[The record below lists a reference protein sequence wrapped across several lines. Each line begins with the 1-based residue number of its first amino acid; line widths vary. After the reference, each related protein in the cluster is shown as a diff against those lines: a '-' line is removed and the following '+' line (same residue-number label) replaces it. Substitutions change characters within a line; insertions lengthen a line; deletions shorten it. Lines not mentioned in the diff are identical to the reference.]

1 MFKNNIK
8 IAWRSLKK
16 QPFFTFLNI
25 FGLAIGMAGGL
36 LLGLYIYDDLSHDKM
51 FVDADRIYRINSDM
65 KFGGAEEET
74 AEVSAPMA
82 QALVNDIPEV
92 ELATRF
98 RNIGSIS
105 IRLQDATDN
114 VREHQIAY
122 ADSTFF
128 KMFGI
133 QLLHGDERTALVE
146 PNTMIMTRTAAEKH
160 FPVDQAIGKTL
171 MINDQEVYTVTGV
184 MEDLPKNS
192 IFRDKPIF
200 LAMSGYE
207 DAQLAE
213 WGNHNYY
220 TFVKLVPGASGSD
233 IQDEMQAMVGKYLI
247 PYAQRFFPG
256 ITEQQFLDSGNYVN
270 YSTIALTDIH
280 LHSGRSPEFSTVNDI
295 KNVYILGAIAII
307 LLVLASVNFMN
318 LSTAHSLKRSKEVG
332 IRKTLGSQRSGLI
345 GQFLTE
351 SGLIAVGSLL
361 FAIVIASVAM
371 PFYNDLAGKELS
383 IPYSNPFFW
392 LILLVAALVLG
403 LFSGSYP
410 AFFMS
415 RFVAAKVLK
424 GQGDNSIGGGRV
436 RNALVIFQFSISVFL
451 IMGTLTVFQQLRFIQ
466 GKDLGYGKNQ
476 VLVIGGVNSL
486 EGKKQAFKDA
496 VLRIS
501 QVNHA
506 TLSSNLPT
514 PSARSSGTYLL
525 AEDRSQE
532 KSINMQQWEVDE
544 DYLSTMNLSLISGRT
559 FDLDR
564 FATDSSAVILNEK
577 AVAVLGKTPE
587 SVIGTQFVGGLEGGG
602 NLSTV
607 IGVVKNFHYETLR
620 DEVGS
625 LALFHGGEFASNL
638 AIKLN
643 GGDVA
648 QTIAEI
654 ETIWREMAPTQPF
667 DHYFMDDSFN
677 ASYEAEQRLG
687 EIFMI
692 FTMLSIIIA
701 CLGLLGLATFNAQ
714 KRVKEIGVRK
724 VLGAGVG
731 QIVYRLSVDFLKLVG
746 LAVVIALP
754 LGWYA
759 MDRWLQDFSYRI
771 DIPWWIFALSALMAV
786 GVALL
791 TVSYQS
797 IKAAVVN
804 PVKSLRNE

>member
-51 FVDADRIYRINSDM
+51 FTDAERIYRINTDM
-65 KFGGAEEET
+65 KFGGA
-74 AEVSAPMA
+74 AERSSQVSAPMA
-82 QALVNDIPEV
+82 QAMVTDIPEV
-92 ELATRF
+92 KMATRF
-98 RNIGSIS
+98 RGIGSVL
-105 IRLQDATDN
+105 IRPQDVTDN
-114 VREHQIAY
+114 VREPQVSY

-133 QLLHGDERTALVE
+133 KLLYGNERTALVE
-146 PNTMIMTRTAAEKH
+146 PNTLVMTRTAAEKH
-160 FPVDQAIGKTL
+160 FPVDQAIGQTL
-171 MINDQEVYTVTGV
+171 VINDQDVYTVSGV
-184 MEDLPKNS
+184 IEDLPKNS

-220 TFVKLVPGASGSD
+220 TFIKLVPGASGSD
-233 IQDEMQAMVGKYLI
+233 IQDEMQGMVGKYLI

-270 YSTIALTDIH
+270 YSTIPLTDIH
-280 LHSGRSPEFSTVNDI
+280 LHSGRSPEFSAVSDI
-295 KNVYILGAIAII
+295 KNVYILGAIAMI

-351 SGLIAVGSLL
+351 SGFIAMGSLI
-361 FAIVIASVAM
+361 FAVIIASIAM
-371 PFYNDLAGKELS
+371 PFYNDLSGKDLS
-383 IPYSNPFFW
+383 IPFSNPLFW
-392 LILLVAALVLG
+392 LVLLLATLILG

-424 GQGDNSIGGGRV
+424 GQGDNAIGGGRV

-451 IMGTLTVFQQLRFIQ
+451 IMGTLTVFQQLRYIQ

-501 QVNHA
+501 QVSKA
-506 TLSSNLPT
+506 TLSSYLPT
-514 PSARSSGTYLL
+514 PSARSNGTYLL

-532 KSINMQQWEVDE
+532 KSINMQQWAVDE
-544 DYLSTMNLSLISGRT
+544 DYLSTIDLTLISGRA

-577 AVAVLGKTPE
+577 AVAILGKTPE
-587 SVIGTQFVGGLEGGG
+587 SVIGTRFVGHLDQEESY
-602 NLSTV
+602 STV

-620 DEVGS
+620 DEVGA
-625 LALFHGGEFASNL
+625 LALFHGAEYASNL

-643 GGDVA
+643 GGDVSR
-648 QTIAEI
+648 TVSEI
-654 ETIWREMAPTQPF
+654 ENIWREMAPTQPF
-667 DHYFMDDSFN
+667 DSYFMDDSFN
-677 ASYEAEQRLG
+677 TSYEAEQRLG
-687 EIFMI
+687 RIFMI
-692 FTMLSIIIA
+692 FTILSIIIA

-746 LAVVIALP
+746 LAVLIALP

-771 DIPWWIFALSALMAV
+771 DIPWWIFALSALLAV

-797 IKAAVVN
+797 IKAAIVN
-804 PVKSLRNE
+804 PVKSLRTE

>member
-51 FVDADRIYRINSDM
+51 FTDADRIYRINADI
-65 KFGGAEEET
+65 KFGGAEENT

-92 ELATRF
+92 EMATRF
-98 RNIGSIS
+98 RNIGSIF
-105 IRLQDATDN
+105 IRPQDVLDN
-114 VREHQIAY
+114 VREQHIAY
-122 ADSTFF
+122 ADSTIFN
-128 KMFGI
+128 MFGI
-133 QLLHGDERTALVE
+133 KLLYGDERTALTE
-146 PNTMIMTRTAAEKH
+146 PETLIMTRSAAEKH
-160 FPVDQAIGKTL
+160 FPIDQAVGKIL
-171 MINDQEVYTVTGV
+171 VVNDQEAYTVAGV

-200 LAMSGYE
+200 LSMAGYE

-213 WGNHNYY
+213 WGNHNYF
-220 TFVKLVPGASGSD
+220 TFVKLVPRATGAD

-270 YSTIALTDIH
+270 YSTIPLMDIH
-280 LHSGRSPEFSTVNDI
+280 LHSKRKSEFSAVSDI
-295 KNVYILGAIAII
+295 KNVYILGAIALI

-351 SGLIAVGSLL
+351 SGFIAMGSLI
-361 FAIVIASVAM
+361 FAVIIASIAM
-371 PFYNDLAGKELS
+371 PFYNDLSGKELS
-383 IPYSNPFFW
+383 IPFSNPLFW
-392 LILLVAALVLG
+392 LVLLVATLILG

-424 GQGDNSIGGGRV
+424 GQGDNAIGGGRV

-451 IMGTLTVFQQLRFIQ
+451 IMGTLTVFQQLRYIQ

-476 VLVIGGVNSL
+476 VLIIGGVNSL
-486 EGKKQAFKDA
+486 EGKKRAFKDA

-501 QVNHA
+501 QVNNA
-506 TLSSNLPT
+506 TLSSYLPT

-532 KSINMQQWEVDE
+532 KSINMQQWAVDE
-544 DYLSTMNLSLISGRT
+544 DYISTVGLSLIAGRT
-559 FDLDR
+559 FDLTR
-564 FATDSSAVILNEK
+564 FATDSSAIILNEK
-577 AVAVLGKTPE
+577 AVAILGKTPE
-587 SVIGTQFVGGLEGGG
+587 NVIGTQFVDDLEAGT
-602 NLSTV
+602 LSTV
-607 IGVVKNFHYETLR
+607 IGVVKNFHFETLR
-620 DEVGS
+620 NEVGA
-625 LALFHGGEFASNL
+625 LALFHGAEYASNL

-643 GGDVA
+643 GGDVSR
-648 QTIAEI
+648 TISEI
-654 ETIWREMAPTQPF
+654 ENIWREMAPAQPF
-667 DHYFMDDSFN
+667 DSYFMDDSFN
-677 ASYEAEQRLG
+677 TSYEAEQRLG
-687 EIFMI
+687 RIFMI
-692 FTMLSIIIA
+692 FTILSIIIA

-746 LAVVIALP
+746 LAVLIALP

-771 DIPWWIFALSALMAV
+771 DIPWWVFALSALMAV

-797 IKAAVVN
+797 IKAAIVN
-804 PVKSLRNE
+804 PVKSLRTE

>member
-51 FVDADRIYRINSDM
+51 FVDADRIYRVNADM
-65 KFGGAEEET
+65 KFGGAAESMS
-74 AEVSAPMA
+74 EVSAPMA
-82 QALVNDIPEV
+82 QALLNDIPEV
-92 ELATRF
+92 EMVTRF
-98 RNIGSIS
+98 RNIGSIF
-105 IRLQDATDN
+105 IRSQDVTDN
-114 VREHQIAY
+114 VRENHIAY

-128 KMFGI
+128 KMFGVE
-133 QLLHGDERTALVE
+133 LLYGDERTALVE
-146 PNTMIMTRTAAEKH
+146 PNTMVMTRTAAEKH
-160 FPVDQAIGKTL
+160 FPIDQAVGKTL
-171 MINDQEVYTVTGV
+171 MIDDQQVYRVTGV

-192 IFRDKPIF
+192 IFNEKPLF
-200 LAMSGYE
+200 LSMAGYE
-207 DAQLAE
+207 DAQQAE

-220 TFVKLVPGASGSD
+220 TFVKLVPGATGSD

-256 ITEQQFLDSGNYVN
+256 ITEQQFLDSGNYMH
-270 YSTIALTDIH
+270 YSTIPLTEIH
-280 LHSGRSPEFSTVNDI
+280 LYSKRSPEFSTVSDI
-295 KNVYILGAIAII
+295 KNVYILGAIALI

-351 SGLIAVGSLL
+351 SGIIALFSLV
-361 FAIVIASVAM
+361 FAIIIASIAM

-383 IPYSNPFFW
+383 IPFSNPFFW
-392 LILLVAALVLG
+392 LILFVAALFLG

-424 GQGDNSIGGGRV
+424 GQGDQSIGGGRV
-436 RNALVIFQFSISVFL
+436 RNVLVILQFSISVFL

-476 VLVIGGVNSL
+476 VLIIGGINAL
-486 EGKKQAFKDA
+486 EGKKESFKDA

-501 QVNHA
+501 QVNSA
-506 TLSSNLPT
+506 TLSSYLPT
-514 PSARSSGTYLL
+514 PSSRSSGTYLL
-525 AEDRSQE
+525 AEDRSQD
-532 KSINMQQWEVDE
+532 KSINMQQWAVDE
-544 DYLSTMNLSLISGRT
+544 DYLSTIGLTMVSGRA
-559 FDLDR
+559 FDTDR

-577 AVAVLGKTPE
+577 AVAILGKTPE
-587 SVIGTQFVGGLEGGG
+587 NVIGTRFVGHLDQED
-602 NLSTV
+602 SFFTV
-607 IGVVKNFHYETLR
+607 IGVLKNFHFETLR
-620 DEVGS
+620 DEVGA
-625 LALFHGGEFASNL
+625 LALFYGGEYASNL

-643 GGDVA
+643 GGDVSR
-648 QTIAEI
+648 TVAEV
-654 ETIWREMAPTQPF
+654 ENIWREMAPTQPF
-667 DHYFMDDSFN
+667 EHYFMDDSFN
-677 ASYEAEQRLG
+677 SSYEAEQRLG

-692 FTMLSIIIA
+692 FTMLSIVIA

-746 LAVVIALP
+746 LAVIIALP

-771 DIPWWIFALSALMAV
+771 DIPWWIFALSALLAV
-786 GVALL
+786 GVAII

-797 IKAAVVN
+797 IKAAIVN
-804 PVKSLRNE
+804 PVKSLRTE

>member
-16 QPFFTFLNI
+16 QPFFTFLNV

-51 FVDADRIYRINSDM
+51 FVDAERIYRINTDM
-65 KFGGAEEET
+65 KFGGAAEEN

-82 QALVNDIPEV
+82 EAMVNDIPQV
-92 ELATRF
+92 EMTTRF
-98 RNIGSIS
+98 RSIGGVF
-105 IRLQDATDN
+105 IRSQDVRDN
-114 VREHQIAY
+114 VRESQVSY

-128 KMFGI
+128 DMFGI
-133 QLLHGDERTALVE
+133 ELLYGDKRTALVE
-146 PNTMIMTRTAAEKH
+146 PNTMVITRTAAEKH
-160 FPVDQAIGKTL
+160 FPVDQAVGKTL
-171 MINDQEVYTVTGV
+171 VINDQDIYTVTGV
-184 MEDLPKNS
+184 LDDLPKNS
-192 IFRDKPIF
+192 IFRDKPLF

-213 WGNHNYY
+213 WGNHNYF
-220 TFVKLVPGASGSD
+220 TFIKLVAGTIGAD
-233 IQDEMQAMVGKYLI
+233 IQDDLQAMVGKYLI

-270 YSTIALTDIH
+270 YSTIPLTDIH
-280 LHSGRSPEFSTVNDI
+280 LHSGRNPEFSAVSDI
-295 KNVYILGAIAII
+295 KNVYILGAIALI

-318 LSTAHSLKRSKEVG
+318 LSTAHSLKRAKEVG

-351 SGLIAVGSLL
+351 SGLIAMGALM
-361 FAIVIASVAM
+361 FAILVAYIAM
-371 PFYNDLAGKELS
+371 PFYNDLSGKELS
-383 IPYSNPFFW
+383 IPFSNPFFW
-392 LILLVAALVLG
+392 LILVVAALILG

-424 GQGDNSIGGGRV
+424 GQGDNAIGGGRV
-436 RNALVIFQFSISVFL
+436 RNALVILQFSISVFL

-476 VLVIGGVNSL
+476 VLIIGGVNAL
-486 EGKKQAFKDA
+486 EGRKQAFKDA
-496 VLRIS
+496 VLRLS
-501 QVNHA
+501 QVNSA
-506 TLSSNLPT
+506 TLSSFLPT
-514 PSARSSGTYLL
+514 PSSRSSGTYLL

-532 KSINMQQWEVDE
+532 KSINMQQWAVDD
-544 DYLSTMNLSLISGRT
+544 DYLNTIGLSLVSGRT
-559 FDLDR
+559 FDLDK
-564 FATDSSAVILNEK
+564 FATDSLGIIVNEK

-587 SVIGTQFVGGLEGGG
+587 TVIGTQFVYSLEEGTI
-602 NLSTV
+602 STI
-607 IGVVKNFHYETLR
+607 IGVVKDFHFETLR
-620 DEVGS
+620 EEVGA
-625 LALFHGGEFASNL
+625 LALFHGTEFANNL
-638 AIKLN
+638 AVKLN
-643 GGDVA
+643 GNDISGAV
-648 QTIAEI
+648 AEI
-654 ETIWREMAPTQPF
+654 ENIWRDMAPTQPF
-667 DHYFMDDSFN
+667 DSYFMDDSFN
-677 ASYEAEQRLG
+677 TSYDAEQRLG
-687 EIFMI
+687 RIFMI
-692 FTMLSIIIA
+692 FTILSIIIA

-746 LAVVIALP
+746 FAVVIALP

-759 MDRWLQDFSYRI
+759 MNRWLQDFSYRI
-771 DIPWWIFALSALMAV
+771 DIPWWIFALSALLAV
-786 GVALL
+786 GVALV

-797 IKAAVVN
+797 IKAAIVN
-804 PVKSLRNE
+804 PVKSLRAE

>member
-36 LLGLYIYDDLSHDKM
+36 LLCLYIWDDLSHDNM
-51 FVDADRIYRINSDM
+51 FTDAEHIYRINADM
-65 KFGGAEEET
+65 KFGGTVENT
-74 AEVSAPMA
+74 SEVSAPMA
-82 QALVNDIPEV
+82 EALVNDIPQV
-92 ELATRF
+92 EMATRF
-98 RNIGSIS
+98 RSIGSVF
-105 IRLQDATDN
+105 IREQEATDN
-114 VREHQIAY
+114 VRESYVSY

-133 QLLHGDERTALVE
+133 QLLYGDERTALAE
-146 PNTMIMTRTAAEKH
+146 PNTLVITRTAAEKH
-160 FPVDQAIGKTL
+160 FPIDQAVGQTL
-171 MINDQEVYTVTGV
+171 VINDDEVFTVTGV
-184 MEDLPKNS
+184 LEDLPKNS

-200 LAMSGYE
+200 LSMAGYE

-220 TFVKLVPGASGSD
+220 TFVKLVPGAKGTD
-233 IQDEMQAMVGKYLI
+233 IQSEMQAMVGKYLI

-270 YSTIALTDIH
+270 YSTIPLMDIH
-280 LHSGRSPEFSTVNDI
+280 LYSKRNPEFSTVSDI
-295 KNVYILGAIAII
+295 KNVYILGAIALI

-351 SGLIAVGSLL
+351 SGLIALGSLI
-361 FAIVIASVAM
+361 FALIIASLAM
-371 PFYNDLAGKELS
+371 PLYNDLAGKELS
-383 IPYSNPFFW
+383 IPYASPIFW
-392 LILLVAALVLG
+392 LILIMAALVLG

-424 GQGDNSIGGGRV
+424 GQGDNSIGGGRI
-436 RNALVIFQFSISVFL
+436 RNALVILQFSISVFL

-476 VLVIGGVNSL
+476 VLIIGGVNGL
-486 EGKKQAFKDA
+486 EGKRQAFKDA
-496 VLRIS
+496 VVRLS
-501 QVNHA
+501 QVNTA
-506 TLSSNLPT
+506 TLSSYLPT
-514 PSARSSGTYLL
+514 PSSRSSGTYML

-532 KSINMQQWEVDE
+532 KSINMQQWTVDD
-544 DYLSTMNLSLISGRT
+544 DYLSTIGLSLVSGRA

-587 SVIGTQFVGGLEGGG
+587 SVIGTQFVNDFQNGS
-602 NLSTV
+602 LSTV

-643 GGDVA
+643 GGDVSQTVA
-648 QTIAEI
+648 QI
-654 ETIWREMAPTQPF
+654 ENIWRDMAPTQPF

-677 ASYEAEQRLG
+677 SSYDAEQRLG
-687 EIFMI
+687 RIFMI
-692 FTMLSIIIA
+692 FTVLSIIIA

-746 LAVVIALP
+746 LAVFIALP

-759 MDRWLQDFSYRI
+759 MNRWLEDFSYRI
-771 DIPWWIFALSALMAV
+771 DIPWWIFALSALLAV

-797 IKAAVVN
+797 IKAAIVN
-804 PVKSLRNE
+804 PVKSLRTE

>member
-36 LLGLYIYDDLSHDKM
+36 LLCLYIYDDLSHDKM
-51 FVDADRIYRINSDM
+51 FTDAEHIYRINADM
-65 KFGGAEEET
+65 KFGGTVENT
-74 AEVSAPMA
+74 SEVSAPMA
-82 QALVNDIPEV
+82 EALVNDIPQV
-92 ELATRF
+92 EMATRF
-98 RNIGSIS
+98 RSIGSVF
-105 IRLQDATDN
+105 IREQEATDN
-114 VREHQIAY
+114 VRESFVSY

-133 QLLHGDERTALVE
+133 QLLYGDERTALAE
-146 PNTMIMTRTAAEKH
+146 PNTLVITRTAAEKH
-160 FPVDQAIGKTL
+160 FPIDQAVGQTL
-171 MINDQEVYTVTGV
+171 VINDDEVFTVTGV
-184 MEDLPKNS
+184 LEDLPKNS

-200 LAMSGYE
+200 LSMAGYE

-220 TFVKLVPGASGSD
+220 TFVKLVPGAKGTD
-233 IQDEMQAMVGKYLI
+233 IQSEMQAMVGKYLI

-270 YSTIALTDIH
+270 YSTIPLMDIH
-280 LHSGRSPEFSTVNDI
+280 LYSKRNPEFSTVSDI
-295 KNVYILGAIAII
+295 KNVYILGAIALI

-351 SGLIAVGSLL
+351 SGLIALGSLI
-361 FAIVIASVAM
+361 FALIIASLAM
-371 PFYNDLAGKELS
+371 PLYNDLAGKELS
-383 IPYSNPFFW
+383 IPYASPIFW
-392 LILLVAALVLG
+392 LILIMAALVLG

-424 GQGDNSIGGGRV
+424 GQGDNSIGGGRI
-436 RNALVIFQFSISVFL
+436 RNALVILQFSISVFL

-476 VLVIGGVNSL
+476 VLIIGGVNGL
-486 EGKKQAFKDA
+486 EGKRQAFKDA
-496 VLRIS
+496 VVRLS
-501 QVNHA
+501 QVNTA
-506 TLSSNLPT
+506 TLSSYLPT
-514 PSARSSGTYLL
+514 PSSRSSGTYML

-532 KSINMQQWEVDE
+532 KSINMQQWTVDD
-544 DYLSTMNLSLISGRT
+544 DYLSTIGLSLVSGRA

-587 SVIGTQFVGGLEGGG
+587 SVIGTQFVNDFQNGS
-602 NLSTV
+602 LSTV

-643 GGDVA
+643 GGDVSQTVA
-648 QTIAEI
+648 QI
-654 ETIWREMAPTQPF
+654 ENIWRDMAPTQPF

-677 ASYEAEQRLG
+677 SSYDAEQRLG
-687 EIFMI
+687 RIFMI
-692 FTMLSIIIA
+692 FTVLSIIIA

-746 LAVVIALP
+746 LAVFIALP

-759 MDRWLQDFSYRI
+759 MNRWLEDFSYRI
-771 DIPWWIFALSALMAV
+771 DIPWWIFALSALLAV

-797 IKAAVVN
+797 IKAAIVN
-804 PVKSLRNE
+804 PVKSLRTE

>member
-51 FVDADRIYRINSDM
+51 FTDADRIYRINGDM
-65 KFGGAEEET
+65 KFGGAEENT
-74 AEVSAPMA
+74 SEVSAPMA

-98 RNIGSIS
+98 RNIGSVF
-105 IRLQDATDN
+105 IRPEDVMDN
-114 VREHQIAY
+114 VREHHMAY

-128 KMFGI
+128 EMFGVN
-133 QLLHGDERTALVE
+133 LLYGDERTALTE
-146 PNTMIMTRTAAEKH
+146 PNTLVMTRTAAEKH
-160 FPVDQAIGKTL
+160 FPIDQAIGQTL
-171 MINDQEVYTVTGV
+171 MINDQEVYTVTGI

-192 IFRDKPIF
+192 IFKDKPIF
-200 LAMSGYE
+200 LSMSGYD
-207 DAQLAE
+207 DAQQAD
-213 WGNHNYY
+213 WGSHNYY
-220 TFVKLVPGASGSD
+220 TFIKLIPGASAEN
-233 IQDEMQAMVGKYLI
+233 IQDEMQSMVGTYVI

-256 ITEQQFLDSGNYVN
+256 ITEQQFLDAGNYIN
-270 YSTIALTDIH
+270 YSTIPLTDIH
-280 LHSGRSPEFSTVNDI
+280 LYSGRSPEFSTVSDI
-295 KNVYILGAIAII
+295 KNIYILGAIALI

-345 GQFLTE
+345 SQFLTE
-351 SGLIAVGSLL
+351 SGLIAMGSLL
-361 FAIVIASVAM
+361 FAVLIATLAM
-371 PFYNDLAGKELS
+371 PFYNELAGKDLS
-383 IPYSNPFFW
+383 IPFSNPLFW
-392 LILLVAALVLG
+392 LILILATLILG

-476 VLVIGGVNSL
+476 VLVISGVSSL

-496 VLRIS
+496 VLRIG
-501 QVNHA
+501 QVNNA
-506 TLSSNLPT
+506 TLSSYLPT
-514 PSARSSGTYLL
+514 PSSRSSGTYML

-532 KSINMQQWEVDE
+532 RSINMQQWNVDD
-544 DYLSTMNLSLISGRT
+544 DYISTINLSLVYGRD
-559 FDLDR
+559 FDVTK
-564 FATDSSAVILNEK
+564 FPTDSSAVILNEK

-587 SVIGTQFVGGLEGGG
+587 SVIGTQFVNDFENGS
-602 NLSTV
+602 LSTV
-607 IGVVKNFHYETLR
+607 VGVVKNFHFETLKE
-620 DEVGS
+620 EVGA
-625 LALFHGGEFASNL
+625 LALFNGGGNPDNL
-638 AIKLN
+638 AIKLE
-643 GGDVA
+643 GGDVTRTVA
-648 QTIAEI
+648 AVEN
-654 ETIWREMAPTQPF
+654 IWREMAPTQPF
-667 DHYFMDDSFN
+667 EHYFMDDSFN
-677 ASYEAEQRLG
+677 NSYEAEQRLG
-687 EIFMI
+687 QIFMV
-692 FTMLSIIIA
+692 FTLLSIVIA
-701 CLGLLGLATFNAQ
+701 CLGLLGLAAFNAQ

-731 QIVYRLSVDFLKLVG
+731 QIVYRLSADFLKLVG
-746 LAVVIALP
+746 LAIVIALP

-771 DIPWWIFALSALMAV
+771 EIPWWIFALSALLAI
-786 GVALL
+786 GVAIV

-804 PVKSLRNE
+804 PVKSLRTE

>member
-36 LLGLYIYDDLSHDKM
+36 LLCLYIYDDLSHDKM
-51 FVDADRIYRINSDM
+51 FTDAEHIYRINADM
-65 KFGGAEEET
+65 KFGGTVENT
-74 AEVSAPMA
+74 SEVSAPMA
-82 QALVNDIPEV
+82 EALVNDIPQV
-92 ELATRF
+92 EMATRF
-98 RNIGSIS
+98 RSIGSVF
-105 IRLQDATDN
+105 IREQEATDN
-114 VREHQIAY
+114 VRESYVSY

-133 QLLHGDERTALVE
+133 QLLYGDERTALAE
-146 PNTMIMTRTAAEKH
+146 PNTLVITRTAAEKH
-160 FPVDQAIGKTL
+160 FPIDQAVGQTL
-171 MINDQEVYTVTGV
+171 VINDDEVFTVTGV
-184 MEDLPKNS
+184 LEDLPKNS

-200 LAMSGYE
+200 LSMAGYE

-220 TFVKLVPGASGSD
+220 TFVKLVPGAKGAD
-233 IQDEMQAMVGKYLI
+233 IQSEMQAMVGKYLI

-270 YSTIALTDIH
+270 YSTIPLMDIH
-280 LHSGRSPEFSTVNDI
+280 LYSKRNPEFSTVSDI
-295 KNVYILGAIAII
+295 KNVYILGAIALI

-351 SGLIAVGSLL
+351 SGLIALGSLI
-361 FAIVIASVAM
+361 FALIIASLAM
-371 PFYNDLAGKELS
+371 PLYNDLAGKELS
-383 IPYSNPFFW
+383 IPYASPIFW
-392 LILLVAALVLG
+392 LILIMAALVLG

-424 GQGDNSIGGGRV
+424 GQGDNSIGGGRI
-436 RNALVIFQFSISVFL
+436 RNALVILQFSISVFL

-476 VLVIGGVNSL
+476 VLIIGGVNGL
-486 EGKKQAFKDA
+486 EGKRQAFKDA
-496 VLRIS
+496 VVRLS
-501 QVNHA
+501 QVNTA
-506 TLSSNLPT
+506 TLSSYLPT
-514 PSARSSGTYLL
+514 PSSRSSGTYML

-532 KSINMQQWEVDE
+532 KSINMQQWTVDD
-544 DYLSTMNLSLISGRT
+544 DYLSTIGLSLVSGRA

-587 SVIGTQFVGGLEGGG
+587 SVIGTQFVNDFQNGS
-602 NLSTV
+602 LSTV

-643 GGDVA
+643 GGDVSQTVA
-648 QTIAEI
+648 QI
-654 ETIWREMAPTQPF
+654 ENIWRDMAPTQPF

-677 ASYEAEQRLG
+677 SSYDAEQRLG
-687 EIFMI
+687 RIFMI
-692 FTMLSIIIA
+692 FTVLSIIIA

-746 LAVVIALP
+746 LAVFIALP

-759 MDRWLQDFSYRI
+759 MNRWLEDFSYRI
-771 DIPWWIFALSALMAV
+771 DIPWWIFALSALLAV

-797 IKAAVVN
+797 IKAAIVN
-804 PVKSLRNE
+804 PVKSLRTE

>member
-36 LLGLYIYDDLSHDKM
+36 LLGLYIWDDLNHDKM
-51 FVDADRIYRINSDM
+51 FTDAERIYRINADM
-65 KFGGAEEET
+65 KFGGAEENT
-74 AEVSAPMA
+74 SEVSAPMA
-82 QALVNDIPEV
+82 QVLVNDIPLV
-92 ELATRF
+92 EMATRF
-98 RNIGSIS
+98 RNIGSVF
-105 IRLQDATDN
+105 IRPQEVTDN
-114 VREHQIAY
+114 VREPQVAY

-133 QLLHGDERTALVE
+133 DLLHGDERTALVE
-146 PNTMIMTRTAAEKH
+146 PNTLIMTRTAAEKH
-160 FPVDQAIGKTL
+160 FPINQAVGKTL
-171 MINDQEVYTVTGV
+171 IINDDEVYTVTGV
-184 MEDLPKNS
+184 LDDLPKNS
-192 IFRDKPIF
+192 IFRDKTIF
-200 LAMSGYE
+200 LSMAGYE

-220 TFVKLVPGASGSD
+220 TFVKLVPGAKGAD
-233 IQDEMQAMVGKYLI
+233 IHQEMQAMVGKYLI

-270 YSTIALTDIH
+270 YSTIPLRDIH
-280 LHSGRSPEFSTVNDI
+280 LYSKRSPEFSTVSDI
-295 KNVYILGAIAII
+295 KNVYILGAIALI

-351 SGLIAVGSLL
+351 SGLIALASLI
-361 FAIVIASVAM
+361 FALIIAALAI

-383 IPYSNPFFW
+383 IPYASPIFW
-392 LILLVAALVLG
+392 LILIMAALVLG

-424 GQGDNSIGGGRV
+424 GQGDNSIGGGRI
-436 RNALVIFQFSISVFL
+436 RNALVILQFSISVFL

-476 VLVIGGVNSL
+476 VLIIGGVNGL
-486 EGKKQAFKDA
+486 EGKRQAFKDA
-496 VLRIS
+496 VVRLS
-501 QVNHA
+501 QVNTA
-506 TLSSNLPT
+506 TLSSYLPT
-514 PSARSSGTYLL
+514 PSSRSSGTYML

-532 KSINMQQWEVDE
+532 KSINMQQWTVDE
-544 DYLSTMNLSLISGRT
+544 DYLSTIGLSLVSGRA

-577 AVAVLGKTPE
+577 AVVVLGKTPE
-587 SVIGTQFVGGLEGGG
+587 SVIGTQFVNDFQNGS
-602 NLSTV
+602 LSTV
-607 IGVVKNFHYETLR
+607 IGVVKDFHYETLR

-625 LALFHGGEFASNL
+625 LALFYGGESASNL

-643 GGDVA
+643 GGDVS
-648 QTIAEI
+648 QTVSQI
-654 ETIWREMAPTQPF
+654 ENIWRNMAPTQPF

-677 ASYEAEQRLG
+677 SSYDAEQRLG
-687 EIFMI
+687 RIFMI
-692 FTMLSIIIA
+692 FTVLSIIIA

-759 MDRWLQDFSYRI
+759 MNRWLEDFSYRI
-771 DIPWWIFALSALMAV
+771 DIPWWIFALSALLAV
-786 GVALL
+786 GVALV

-797 IKAAVVN
+797 IKAAIVN
-804 PVKSLRNE
+804 PVKSLRTE

>member
-51 FVDADRIYRINSDM
+51 FADADRIYRINSDM
-65 KFGGAEEET
+65 KFGGAAQRS

-82 QALVNDIPEV
+82 QAMVTDIPEV
-92 ELATRF
+92 EMAARF
-98 RNIGSIS
+98 RNIGSVF
-105 IRLQDATDN
+105 IRPQDVMDN
-114 VREHQIAY
+114 VREPHISY
-122 ADSTFF
+122 VDSTLF
-128 KMFGI
+128 KMFGLK
-133 QLLHGDERTALVE
+133 LLYGDERTALVE
-146 PNTMIMTRTAAEKH
+146 PNTLVMTRTAAEKH
-160 FPVDQAIGKTL
+160 FPVDEAVGQTL
-171 MINDQEVYTVTGV
+171 VINDQDVYTVTGV

-192 IFRDKPIF
+192 IFKDKPLF
-200 LAMSGYE
+200 LSMSGYE

-213 WGNHNYY
+213 WGNHNYF
-220 TFVKLVPGASGSD
+220 TFVKLVPGATGSD

-270 YSTIALTDIH
+270 YSTIPLTDIH
-280 LHSGRSPEFSTVNDI
+280 LHSKRSPEFSAVSDI

-351 SGLIAVGSLL
+351 SGLIAMGSLV
-361 FAIVIASVAM
+361 FALIIASVAM

-383 IPYSNPFFW
+383 IPYSNPLFW

-451 IMGTLTVFQQLRFIQ
+451 IMGTLTIFQQLRFIQ

-476 VLVIGGVNSL
+476 VLIIGGGNSL

-501 QVNHA
+501 QVNSA
-506 TLSSNLPT
+506 TLSSYLPT

-532 KSINMQQWEVDE
+532 KSINMQQWAVDE
-544 DYLSTMNLSLISGRT
+544 DYLSTIDLSLISGRA
-559 FDLDR
+559 FDMDR

-577 AVAVLGKTPE
+577 AVAILGKTPE
-587 SVIGTQFVGGLEGGG
+587 SVIGTQFVGDLDEGG

-620 DEVGS
+620 DEVGA
-625 LALFHGGEFASNL
+625 LALFHGGEYASNL

-648 QTIAEI
+648 QTVAEI
-654 ETIWREMAPTQPF
+654 ENIWRNMAPTQPF

-677 ASYEAEQRLG
+677 TSYEAEQRLG
-687 EIFMI
+687 QIFMI
-692 FTMLSIIIA
+692 FTLLSIIIA

-746 LAVVIALP
+746 LAVIIALP

-771 DIPWWIFALSALMAV
+771 DIPWWIFALSALLAV

-797 IKAAVVN
+797 IKAAIVN
-804 PVKSLRNE
+804 PVKSLRTE

>member
-36 LLGLYIYDDLSHDKM
+36 LLCLYIWDDLSHDNM
-51 FVDADRIYRINSDM
+51 FTDAEHIYRINADM
-65 KFGGAEEET
+65 KFGGTVENT
-74 AEVSAPMA
+74 SEVSAPMA
-82 QALVNDIPEV
+82 EALVNDIPQV
-92 ELATRF
+92 EMATRF
-98 RNIGSIS
+98 RSIGSVF
-105 IRLQDATDN
+105 IREQEATDN
-114 VREHQIAY
+114 IRESYVSY

-133 QLLHGDERTALVE
+133 QLLYGDERTALAE
-146 PNTMIMTRTAAEKH
+146 PNTLVITRTAAEKH
-160 FPVDQAIGKTL
+160 FPIDQAVGQTL
-171 MINDQEVYTVTGV
+171 VINDDEVFTVTGV
-184 MEDLPKNS
+184 LEDLPKNS

-200 LAMSGYE
+200 LSMAGYE

-220 TFVKLVPGASGSD
+220 TFVKLVPGAKGTD
-233 IQDEMQAMVGKYLI
+233 IQSEMQAMVGKYLI

-270 YSTIALTDIH
+270 YSTIPLMDIH
-280 LHSGRSPEFSTVNDI
+280 LYSKRNPEFSTVSDI
-295 KNVYILGAIAII
+295 KNVYILGAIALI

-351 SGLIAVGSLL
+351 SGLIALGSLI
-361 FAIVIASVAM
+361 FALIIASLAM
-371 PFYNDLAGKELS
+371 PLYNDLAGKELS
-383 IPYSNPFFW
+383 IPYAKPVFW
-392 LILLVAALVLG
+392 LVLIMAALVLG

-424 GQGDNSIGGGRV
+424 GQGDNSIGGGRI
-436 RNALVIFQFSISVFL
+436 RNALVILQFSISVFL

-476 VLVIGGVNSL
+476 VLIIGGVNGL
-486 EGKKQAFKDA
+486 EGKRQAFKDA
-496 VLRIS
+496 VVRLS
-501 QVNHA
+501 QVNTA
-506 TLSSNLPT
+506 TLSSYLPT
-514 PSARSSGTYLL
+514 PSSRSSGTYML

-532 KSINMQQWEVDE
+532 KSINMQQWTVDD
-544 DYLSTMNLSLISGRT
+544 DYLSTIGLSLVSGRA

-587 SVIGTQFVGGLEGGG
+587 SVIGTQFVNDFQNGS
-602 NLSTV
+602 LSTV

-643 GGDVA
+643 GGDVSQTVA
-648 QTIAEI
+648 QI
-654 ETIWREMAPTQPF
+654 ENIWRDMAPTQPF

-677 ASYEAEQRLG
+677 SSYDAEQRLG
-687 EIFMI
+687 RIFMI
-692 FTMLSIIIA
+692 FTVLSIIIA

-746 LAVVIALP
+746 LAVFIALP

-759 MDRWLQDFSYRI
+759 MNRWLEDFSYRI
-771 DIPWWIFALSALMAV
+771 DIPWWIFALSALLAV

-797 IKAAVVN
+797 IKAAIVN
-804 PVKSLRNE
+804 PVKSLRTE

>member
-51 FVDADRIYRINSDM
+51 FTDADRIYRINSDM
-65 KFGGAEEET
+65 KFGGAAQRS

-82 QALVNDIPEV
+82 QAMVTDIPQV
-92 ELATRF
+92 EMATRF
-98 RNIGSIS
+98 RNIGSIF
-105 IRLQDATDN
+105 IRPEEARNN
-114 VREHQIAY
+114 VKEQHIAY

-128 KMFGI
+128 KMFGVE
-133 QLLHGDERTALVE
+133 LLYGDERTALVE
-146 PNTMIMTRTAAEKH
+146 PNTMIMTKTAAEKH
-160 FPVDQAIGKTL
+160 FPIDQAIGKTL
-171 MINDQEVYTVTGV
+171 VIDDQNIYTVTGI
-184 MEDLPKNS
+184 MEDFPKNS
-192 IFRDKPIF
+192 IFKDKPIF
-200 LAMSGYE
+200 LSMSGYE

-213 WGNHNYY
+213 WGNHNYF

-233 IQDEMQAMVGKYLI
+233 IQDDMQAMVGRYLI
-247 PYAQRFFPG
+247 PYAQQYFPG

-280 LHSGRSPEFSTVNDI
+280 LHSKRSPEFSAVSDI

-332 IRKTLGSQRSGLI
+332 IRKTVGSQRSGLI

-351 SGLIAVGSLL
+351 SGLIAIGSLA
-361 FAIVIASVAM
+361 FALIIASIAM

-383 IPYSNPFFW
+383 IPYSNPLFW
-392 LILLVAALVLG
+392 LIVLVAALILG

-501 QVNHA
+501 QVNNA
-506 TLSSNLPT
+506 TLSSYLPT

-532 KSINMQQWEVDE
+532 KSINMQQWTVDE
-544 DYLSTMNLSLISGRT
+544 DYLSTIDLTMVSGRA
-559 FDLDR
+559 FDMDR

-577 AVAVLGKTPE
+577 AVAILGKTPE
-587 SVIGTQFVGGLEGGG
+587 SVIGTRFVGHLDQEESY
-602 NLSTV
+602 STV

-620 DEVGS
+620 DEVGA
-625 LALFHGGEFASNL
+625 LALFHGGEYAGNL

-648 QTIAEI
+648 QTVAEI
-654 ETIWREMAPTQPF
+654 ENIWRNMAPTQPF

-677 ASYEAEQRLG
+677 TSYEAEQRLG
-687 EIFMI
+687 QIFMI
-692 FTMLSIIIA
+692 FTLLSIIIA

-746 LAVVIALP
+746 LAVIIALP

-771 DIPWWIFALSALMAV
+771 DIPWWIFALSALLAV

-797 IKAAVVN
+797 IKAAIVN
-804 PVKSLRNE
+804 PVKSLRTE

>member
-51 FVDADRIYRINSDM
+51 FTDAERIYRINADM
-65 KFGGAEEET
+65 KFGGAEENT
-74 AEVSAPMA
+74 GEVSAPMA
-82 QALVNDIPEV
+82 QALVADIPEV
-92 ELATRF
+92 EMATRF
-98 RNIGSIS
+98 RNIGSIF
-105 IRLQDATDN
+105 IRPQEVLDN
-114 VREHQIAY
+114 VRESNIAY

-128 KMFGI
+128 KMFGVK
-133 QLLHGDERTALVE
+133 LLYGDERTALTE
-146 PNTMIMTRTAAEKH
+146 PNTMVMTRSAAEKH
-160 FPVDQAIGKTL
+160 FPINQAIGKTL
-171 MINDQEVYTVTGV
+171 VINDQDVYTVTGV
-184 MEDLPKNS
+184 MEDLPENS
-192 IFRDKPIF
+192 IFKDKPLF
-200 LAMSGYE
+200 LSMAGYE

-213 WGNHNYY
+213 WGNHNYF
-220 TFVKLVPGASGSD
+220 TFVKLVAGASASD

-247 PYAQRFFPG
+247 PYAQRYFPG

-270 YSTIALTDIH
+270 YSSIPLTDIH
-280 LHSGRSPEFSTVNDI
+280 LHSGRSPEFSAVSDI
-295 KNVYILGAIAII
+295 KNVYILGAIALI

-351 SGLIAVGSLL
+351 SGLIAMGALI
-361 FAIVIASVAM
+361 FALIIAAIAM
-371 PFYNDLAGKELS
+371 PFYNDIAGKELS
-383 IPYSNPFFW
+383 IPFSNPFFW
-392 LILLVAALVLG
+392 LTLLAAALVLG

-476 VLVIGGVNSL
+476 VLIIGGVNAL
-486 EGKKQAFKDA
+486 EGKKQAFKEA

-501 QVNHA
+501 QVDNA
-506 TLSSNLPT
+506 TLSSYLPT
-514 PSARSSGTYLL
+514 PSSRSSGTYLL

-532 KSINMQQWEVDE
+532 NSINMQQWAVDE
-544 DYLSTMNLSLISGRT
+544 DYLSTIDLSLISGRS

-577 AVAVLGKTPE
+577 AVAILGKTPE
-587 SVIGTQFVGGLEGGG
+587 NVIGTQFVDDLESGT
-602 NLSTV
+602 LSTV
-607 IGVVKNFHYETLR
+607 IGVIKNFHYETLR
-620 DEVGS
+620 DEVGA
-625 LALFHGGEFASNL
+625 LALFYGGEFSSNL

-643 GGDVA
+643 GGDVS
-648 QTIAEI
+648 QIVAEV
-654 ETIWREMAPTQPF
+654 ENIWRDMAPTQPF
-667 DHYFMDDSFN
+667 DSYFMDDSFN
-677 ASYEAEQRLG
+677 TSYEAEQRLG
-687 EIFMI
+687 QIFMI
-692 FTMLSIIIA
+692 FTLLSIIIA

-746 LAVVIALP
+746 IAVIIALP

-771 DIPWWIFALSALMAV
+771 DIPWWIFAISALLAV

-797 IKAAVVN
+797 IKAAIVN
-804 PVKSLRNE
+804 PVKSLRTE

>member
-51 FVDADRIYRINSDM
+51 FTDAERIYRINTDM
-65 KFGGAEEET
+65 KFGGA
-74 AEVSAPMA
+74 AERSSQVSAPMA
-82 QALVNDIPEV
+82 QAMVADIPEV
-92 ELATRF
+92 EMATRF
-98 RNIGSIS
+98 RSIGSVL
-105 IRLQDATDN
+105 IRPQDVTDN
-114 VREHQIAY
+114 VREPQVSY

-133 QLLHGDERTALVE
+133 KLLYGNERTALVE
-146 PNTMIMTRTAAEKH
+146 PNTLVMTRTAAEKH
-160 FPVDQAIGKTL
+160 FPVDQAIGQTL
-171 MINDQEVYTVTGV
+171 VINDQDVYTVSGV
-184 MEDLPKNS
+184 IEDLPKNS

-220 TFVKLVPGASGSD
+220 TFIKLVPGASGSD
-233 IQDEMQAMVGKYLI
+233 IQDEMQGMVGKYLI

-270 YSTIALTDIH
+270 YSTIPLTDIH
-280 LHSGRSPEFSTVNDI
+280 LHSGRSPEFSAVSDI
-295 KNVYILGAIAII
+295 KNVYILGAIAMI

-351 SGLIAVGSLL
+351 SGFIAMGSLI
-361 FAIVIASVAM
+361 FAVIIASIAM
-371 PFYNDLAGKELS
+371 PFYNDLSGKDLS
-383 IPYSNPFFW
+383 IPFSNPLFW
-392 LILLVAALVLG
+392 LVLLLATLILG

-424 GQGDNSIGGGRV
+424 GQGDNAIGGGRV

-451 IMGTLTVFQQLRFIQ
+451 IMGTLTVFQQLRYIQ

-501 QVNHA
+501 QVSKA
-506 TLSSNLPT
+506 TLSSYLPT
-514 PSARSSGTYLL
+514 PSARSNGTYLL

-532 KSINMQQWEVDE
+532 KSINMQQWAVDE
-544 DYLSTMNLSLISGRT
+544 DYLSTIDLTLISGRA

-577 AVAVLGKTPE
+577 AVAILGKTPE
-587 SVIGTQFVGGLEGGG
+587 SVIGTRFVGHLDQEESY
-602 NLSTV
+602 STV

-620 DEVGS
+620 DEVGA
-625 LALFHGGEFASNL
+625 LALFYGAEYASNL

-643 GGDVA
+643 GGDVSR
-648 QTIAEI
+648 TVSEI
-654 ETIWREMAPTQPF
+654 ENIWREMAPTQPF
-667 DHYFMDDSFN
+667 DSYFMDDSFN
-677 ASYEAEQRLG
+677 TSYEAEQRLG
-687 EIFMI
+687 RIFMI
-692 FTMLSIIIA
+692 FTILSIIIA

-746 LAVVIALP
+746 LAVLIALP

-771 DIPWWIFALSALMAV
+771 DIPWWIFALSALLAV

-804 PVKSLRNE
+804 PVKSLRTE

>member
-1 MFKNNIK
+1 MYKNNIK

-51 FVDADRIYRINSDM
+51 FADSERIYRINTDM
-65 KFGGAEEET
+65 KFGGASQRS

-82 QALVNDIPEV
+82 QAMVTDIPEV
-92 ELATRF
+92 EMATRF
-98 RNIGSIS
+98 RSIGSVF
-105 IRLQDATDN
+105 IRSENERNN
-114 VREHQIAY
+114 VREPQVSY

-133 QLLHGDERTALVE
+133 KLLYGDVRTALVA
-146 PNTMIMTRTAAEKH
+146 PNTMVMTRTAVEKH
-160 FPVDQAIGKTL
+160 FPMDQAIGQTFV
-171 MINDQEVYTVTGV
+171 INDQDIYTVSGV
-184 MEDLPKNS
+184 IEDLPKNS
-192 IFRDKPIF
+192 IFKDKSIF
-200 LAMSGYE
+200 LSMAGYE

-213 WGNHNYY
+213 WGSHNYH
-220 TFVKLVPGASGSD
+220 TFIKLVPGASGLD
-233 IQDEMQAMVGKYLI
+233 IQDEMQGMVGKYLI
-247 PYAQRFFPG
+247 PYAQRYFPG

-270 YSTIALTDIH
+270 YSTIPLTDIH
-280 LHSGRSPEFSTVNDI
+280 LHSKRNPEFSAVSDI
-295 KNVYILGAIAII
+295 KNVYILGAIALI
-307 LLVLASVNFMN
+307 LLMLASVNFMN
-318 LSTAHSLKRSKEVG
+318 LSTAHSLKRAKEVG
-332 IRKTLGSQRSGLI
+332 IRKTLGSQRSSLI

-351 SGLIAVGSLL
+351 SGLIALAAL
-361 FAIVIASVAM
+361 IFAVIIASIAM
-371 PFYNDLAGKELS
+371 PLYNDISGKELS
-383 IPYSNPFFW
+383 IPFSNPLFW
-392 LILLVAALVLG
+392 LILLVVALVLG
-403 LFSGSYP
+403 LLSGSYP

-424 GQGDNSIGGGRV
+424 GQGDNAIGGGRV
-436 RNALVIFQFSISVFL
+436 RNVLVILQFSISVFL
-451 IMGTLTVFQQLRFIQ
+451 IMGTLTVFQQLRYIQ

-476 VLVIGGVNSL
+476 VLVVSGVNSL

-496 VLRIS
+496 LLRIS
-501 QVNHA
+501 QVNNA
-506 TLSSNLPT
+506 TLSSYLPT
-514 PSARSSGTYLL
+514 PSSRSSGTYLL

-532 KSINMQQWEVDE
+532 KSINMQQWAVDE
-544 DYLSTMNLSLISGRT
+544 DYLSTMDLELVSGRT
-559 FDLDR
+559 FDLTR
-564 FATDSSAVILNEK
+564 YATDSSAVILNEK

-587 SVIGTQFVGGLEGGG
+587 NVIGTQFV
-602 NLSTV
+602 NDIRDSTLSTV

-620 DEVGS
+620 EEVGA
-625 LALFHGGEFASNL
+625 LALFYGTDYASNI

-643 GGDVA
+643 GVDLSRTVS
-648 QTIAEI
+648 EI
-654 ETIWREMAPTQPF
+654 ENIWREMAPTQPF
-667 DHYFMDDSFN
+667 DSYFMDDSFN
-677 ASYEAEQRLG
+677 TSYEAEQRLG
-687 EIFMI
+687 RIFMI
-692 FTMLSIIIA
+692 FTILSIIIA

-771 DIPWWIFALSALMAV
+771 DIPWWIFALSALLAV

-797 IKAAVVN
+797 IKAAIVN
-804 PVKSLRNE
+804 PVKSLRTE